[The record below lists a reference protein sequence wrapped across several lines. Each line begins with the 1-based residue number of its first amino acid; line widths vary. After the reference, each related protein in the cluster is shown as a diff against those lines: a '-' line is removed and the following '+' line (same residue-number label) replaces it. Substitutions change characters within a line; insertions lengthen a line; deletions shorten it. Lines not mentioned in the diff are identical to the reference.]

1 MLRRCRSKPARVLFK
16 SIFFIFSTYR
26 MRELH
31 LCLLN
36 RSGCS
41 ACVPPVSQYMEP
53 KMPLQKQLEL
63 RHRAHSSSHRLQHW
77 KDGLPMLG
85 LIKMHFGSAEAWKK
99 GRFSF
104 QTMEG
109 KIISSWSGACA
120 VCSAKR
126 QQYLM
131 RASALNCK
139 SFRGWDAQPDR
150 INRGG

>member
-63 RHRAHSSSHRLQHW
+63 RHRAHSLSHRLQQQHSTEKMVYQCLGSLKCILAQLKPEKREGFPSRQW
-77 KDGLPMLG
+77 RGKLFQVGMGLVLFV
-85 LIKMHFGSAEAWKK
+85 LLNGSN
-99 GRFSF
+99 
-104 QTMEG
+104 
-109 KIISSWSGACA
+109 I
-120 VCSAKR
+120 
-126 QQYLM
+126 
-131 RASALNCK
+131 
-139 SFRGWDAQPDR
+139 
-150 INRGG
+150 